1 MFLNV
6 GRLLNLALGGVKRVF
21 VLFQHLLQ
29 PLWQG
34 RAQLAGV
41 LEDRAELPFTLEE
54 IVTRTN
60 LEELVTLKVYVR
72 VPLFFQ
78 TLWYQ
83 RFSRFTAQ
91 LRDPFIL
98 PIEPFFRY
106 LCLDISVISL
116 KSFSYRA
123 KSFTNCVKVSGL
135 VQ

>member
-34 RAQLAGV
+34 HAQLAGV
-41 LEDRAELPFTLEE
+41 LEDRAALPFTLEE

-72 VPLFFQ
+72 VPFVFSNPLVSAVLKIYGSIERFF
-78 TLWYQ
+78 Y
-83 RFSRFTAQ
+83 S
-91 LRDPFIL
+91 P
-98 PIEPFFRY
+98 
-106 LCLDISVISL
+106 
-116 KSFSYRA
+116 
-123 KSFTNCVKVSGL
+123 N
-135 VQ
+135 